1 MFEALIALSQA
12 NLTVHQWSNGPDPDA
27 LYHYNRALRRLRDL
41 LDREQDYT
49 QDAVL
54 FAIVALMGVDAR
66 ENHHFYYDRKL
77 TLL

>member
-12 NLTVHQWSNGPDPDA
+12 NLTVHQWSNGADPDA
-27 LYHYNRALRRLRDL
+27 LYHYNRSLRRLRDL

-54 FAIVALMGVDAR
+54 FAIVALMGVDVSRYNMYHYA
-66 ENHHFYYDRKL
+66 RKL